1 MEDAQ
6 PGSSQRWV
14 VGEQETEAQ
23 GETWEAQV
31 GDKEKPFPYEGS
43 PAVELGPEEVGLS
56 PAL

>member
-1 MEDAQ
+1 M
-6 PGSSQRWV
+6 
-14 VGEQETEAQ
+14 GEQETEAQ